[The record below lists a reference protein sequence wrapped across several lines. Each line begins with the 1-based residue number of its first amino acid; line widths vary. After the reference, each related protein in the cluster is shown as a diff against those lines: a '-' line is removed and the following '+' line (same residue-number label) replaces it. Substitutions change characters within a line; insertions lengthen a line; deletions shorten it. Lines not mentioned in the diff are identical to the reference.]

1 MCVPDRLA
9 VAIGIRG
16 WRQRV
21 PVRWAIPFAIQ
32 FSIAMASSSLMA
44 ANGIWSSTA
53 GTGAWQTSTN
63 WLSGII
69 PGATSGTTNTDT
81 ATFNSSSSTSL
92 IVPDP
97 NRNLE
102 NISFDASATS
112 YTIGATGG
120 NSLFLTS
127 GGSIQISSTF
137 SRSSLFETINSPL
150 VFEGNYTLT
159 DNCTNTGVLLDVG
172 GGISA
177 ASSSLTLS
185 GPGSIFVS
193 GNISGGVSV
202 SKTGIGTV
210 YFSGNNSYSGGTT
223 VTAGTLV
230 TSSLGDPTSPITVSA
245 AAGVNSALVLGAIQ
259 QGQTVGSLAGTVAP
273 MGSAEVS
280 ISDND
285 TLTVNQATNTTFE
298 GTILNSGRLLKSGAG
313 TLEITGAPTWSNLS
327 SIQVA
332 GGNLRLNVASGSP
345 SVGSGVEATVSS
357 GATLEL
363 SGPISALSSGS
374 NRVNVSNNST
384 LPGLLVS
391 GKHQQ
396 VGGIDGSGATQV
408 NAGSD
413 LTANHIVQAVLV
425 IGGTAGSPGLVT
437 IDASDASGNPLGQTS
452 ELAFADS
459 LTPIA
464 VFGAGRVSSASLNGA
479 GGDTNPSVLSPG
491 NSAVGG
497 SPSSVPEPSSLILL
511 AIGGLAVSGVAIC
524 RRCHGIAG

>member
-1 MCVPDRLA
+1 
-9 VAIGIRG
+9 
-16 WRQRV
+16 
-21 PVRWAIPFAIQ
+21 
-32 FSIAMASSSLMA
+32 
-44 ANGIWSSTA
+44 
-53 GTGAWQTSTN
+53 
-63 WLSGII
+63 
-69 PGATSGTTNTDT
+69 
-81 ATFNSSSSTSL
+81 
-92 IVPDP
+92 
-97 NRNLE
+97 
-102 NISFDASATS
+102 
-112 YTIGATGG
+112 
-120 NSLFLTS
+120 
-127 GGSIQISSTF
+127 
-137 SRSSLFETINSPL
+137 
-150 VFEGNYTLT
+150 
-159 DNCTNTGVLLDVG
+159 
-172 GGISA
+172 
-177 ASSSLTLS
+177 
-185 GPGSIFVS
+185 
-193 GNISGGVSV
+193 
-202 SKTGIGTV
+202 
-210 YFSGNNSYSGGTT
+210 
-223 VTAGTLV
+223 
-230 TSSLGDPTSPITVSA
+230 
-245 AAGVNSALVLGAIQ
+245 
-259 QGQTVGSLAGTVAP
+259 

-437 IDASDASGNPLGQTS
+437 IDASDASGNPLRQTS

-524 RRCHGIAG
+524 RRRHGIAG